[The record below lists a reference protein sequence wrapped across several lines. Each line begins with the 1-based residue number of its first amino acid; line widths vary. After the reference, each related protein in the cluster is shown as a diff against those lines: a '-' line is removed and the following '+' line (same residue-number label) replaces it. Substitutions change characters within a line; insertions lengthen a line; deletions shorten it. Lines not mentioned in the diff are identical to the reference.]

1 MRIWRKEK
9 KQKMVKFK
17 HNKKKNSAFLY
28 EALVIEL
35 TKAILKK
42 DESSKTQIASLI
54 KESFRF
60 DTSLH
65 QELKLYHSLTK
76 TQNAHPRTAE
86 RILSEVLKQR
96 EVIDKK
102 RLLSEQNKLVRKI
115 KKMLPEDTFNNFV
128 PNYKSLATIYQIF
141 NQRSTIKTKVLLE
154 NQIIK
159 GMILS
164 EAKDKDQMVPIDN
177 LVYKT
182 FTKKFNAEYSGEL
195 LKEQKELLSKF
206 VSSFVDNGLRLKL
219 YLNEEISRLKK
230 DLKKSLMMEEI
241 ISDATMTNKVQ
252 AIIESLEEFK
262 NEEPKKEMIQKV
274 IKVQGLIHEIKSD
287 GVN

>member
-1 MRIWRKEK
+1 LRTWRKEK
-9 KQKMVKFK
+9 KQKMVKFR

-42 DESSKTQIASLI
+42 DESSKTEIASLI

-159 GMILS
+159 GMILA
-164 EAKDKDQMVPIDN
+164 EGKNKDQMVPIDN

-219 YLNEEISRLKK
+219 YLNEEIFRLKK

-241 ISDATMTNKVQ
+241 ISDAAMTKKVQ

>member
-1 MRIWRKEK
+1 LRIWRKEK

-241 ISDATMTNKVQ
+241 ISDAAMTKKVQ

>member
-1 MRIWRKEK
+1 LRTWRKEK

-28 EALVIEL
+28 EALVLEL

-42 DESSKTQIASLI
+42 DESSKTKIASLI

-96 EVIDKK
+96 EIIDKK

-182 FTKKFNAEYSGEL
+182 FTKKFNTEYSGEL

>member
-182 FTKKFNAEYSGEL
+182 FTKKFNTEYSGEL

>member
-1 MRIWRKEK
+1 
-9 KQKMVKFK
+9 MVKFK

-206 VSSFVDNGLRLKL
+206 VSSFVDNALRLKL

-241 ISDATMTNKVQ
+241 ISDAAMTKKVQ

>member
-1 MRIWRKEK
+1 MRTWRKEK

-28 EALVIEL
+28 EALVLEL

-96 EVIDKK
+96 EIIDKK

-182 FTKKFNAEYSGEL
+182 FTKKFNTEYSGEL

>member
-1 MRIWRKEK
+1 
-9 KQKMVKFK
+9 MVKFK

-182 FTKKFNAEYSGEL
+182 FTKKFNTEYSGEL

>member
-1 MRIWRKEK
+1 
-9 KQKMVKFK
+9 MVKFK

-28 EALVIEL
+28 EALVLEL

-42 DESSKTQIASLI
+42 DESSKTKIASLI

-96 EVIDKK
+96 EIIDKK

>member
-1 MRIWRKEK
+1 
-9 KQKMVKFK
+9 MVKFK

-28 EALVIEL
+28 EALIIEL

-42 DESSKTQIASLI
+42 EDSSKTEIASLI

-86 RILSEVLKQR
+86 RILSEVIKQR
-96 EVIDKK
+96 EFIDKK
-102 RLLSEQNKLVRKI
+102 QLLSEQNKLVRKI
-115 KKMLPEDTFNNFV
+115 KKMLPEDIFNNFV

-141 NQRSTIKTKVLLE
+141 NHRSPIKTKVLLE

-159 GMILS
+159 GMIVS
-164 EAKDKDQMVPIDN
+164 EGKDRDQMVPIDN

-241 ISDATMTNKVQ
+241 ISDTAMTKKVH

-274 IKVQGLIHEIKSD
+274 IKVQGLMHEIKSD

>member
-241 ISDATMTNKVQ
+241 ISDAAMTKKVQ

>member
-1 MRIWRKEK
+1 
-9 KQKMVKFK
+9 MVKFK

-182 FTKKFNAEYSGEL
+182 FTKKFNTEYSGEL

-241 ISDATMTNKVQ
+241 ISDAAMTKKVQ

>member
-1 MRIWRKEK
+1 MKPVFGVIGAGAW
-9 KQKMVKFK
+9 
-17 HNKKKNSAFLY
+17 
-28 EALVIEL
+28 AL
-35 TKAILKK
+35 T
-42 DESSKTQIASLI
+42 IA
-54 KESFRF
+54 
-60 DTSLH
+60 
-65 QELKLYHSLTK
+65 
-76 TQNAHPRTAE
+76 
-86 RILSEVLKQR
+86 
-96 EVIDKK
+96 
-102 RLLSEQNKLVRKI
+102 
-115 KKMLPEDTFNNFV
+115 
-128 PNYKSLATIYQIF
+128 
-141 NQRSTIKTKVLLE
+141 KVLLE

-159 GMILS
+159 GMILA
-164 EAKDKDQMVPIDN
+164 EGKNKDQMVPIDN

-241 ISDATMTNKVQ
+241 ISDAAMTKKVQ

-274 IKVQGLIHEIKSD
+274 IKVQGLIHEIKSN

>member
-1 MRIWRKEK
+1 
-9 KQKMVKFK
+9 MVKFK

-28 EALVIEL
+28 EALVLEL

-42 DESSKTQIASLI
+42 DESSKTKIASLI

-96 EVIDKK
+96 EIIDKK

-182 FTKKFNAEYSGEL
+182 FTKKFNTEYSGEL

>member
-96 EVIDKK
+96 EIIDKK

-182 FTKKFNAEYSGEL
+182 FTKKFNNEYSGEL

>member
-1 MRIWRKEK
+1 M
-9 KQKMVKFK
+9 
-17 HNKKKNSAFLY
+17 
-28 EALVIEL
+28 
-35 TKAILKK
+35 
-42 DESSKTQIASLI
+42 
-54 KESFRF
+54 
-60 DTSLH
+60 
-65 QELKLYHSLTK
+65 
-76 TQNAHPRTAE
+76 
-86 RILSEVLKQR
+86 LKQR
-96 EVIDKK
+96 EIIDKK
-102 RLLSEQNKLVRKI
+102 RLLSEQNKLVRKDQEECY
-115 KKMLPEDTFNNFV
+115 PEDTFNNFV

-182 FTKKFNAEYSGEL
+182 FTKKFNTEYSGEL

-241 ISDATMTNKVQ
+241 ISDAAMTKKVQ

-274 IKVQGLIHEIKSD
+274 IKVQGLIHEIKSN

>member
-1 MRIWRKEK
+1 
-9 KQKMVKFK
+9 MVKFK

-28 EALVIEL
+28 EALVLEL
-35 TKAILKK
+35 TKSILKK
-42 DESSKTQIASLI
+42 DESSKAKIASLI

-76 TQNAHPRTAE
+76 TKDAHPRTAE

-96 EVIDKK
+96 EAIDKK
-102 RLLSEQNKLVRKI
+102 KLLSEQNKLIRKM
-115 KKMLPEDTFNNFV
+115 KKVLPEDVFNNFV

-164 EAKDKDQMVPIDN
+164 EDKDKNQMVPIDN

-219 YLNEEISRLKK
+219 YLNEEIARLKK
-230 DLKKSLMMEEI
+230 DLEKSLMMEEI
-241 ISDATMTNKVQ
+241 ISDIVMTKKVQ
-252 AIIESLEEFK
+252 SIIESLEEFK

-287 GVN
+287 GIN

>member
-1 MRIWRKEK
+1 MRTWRKEK

-28 EALVIEL
+28 EALVLEL

-42 DESSKTQIASLI
+42 DESSKTKIASLI

-96 EVIDKK
+96 EIIDKK

-182 FTKKFNAEYSGEL
+182 FTKKFNTEYSGEL

>member
-1 MRIWRKEK
+1 
-9 KQKMVKFK
+9 MVKFK

-241 ISDATMTNKVQ
+241 ISDAAMTKKVQ

>member
-28 EALVIEL
+28 EALVLEL

-42 DESSKTQIASLI
+42 DESSKTKIASLI

-96 EVIDKK
+96 EIIDKK

-182 FTKKFNAEYSGEL
+182 FTKKFNTEYSGEL

>member
-1 MRIWRKEK
+1 MRTWRKEK
-9 KQKMVKFK
+9 KQKMVKFR

-42 DESSKTQIASLI
+42 DESSKTEIASLI

-102 RLLSEQNKLVRKI
+102 QLLSEQNKLVRKI

-141 NQRSTIKTKVLLE
+141 NQRSTIQTKVLLE

-159 GMILS
+159 GMILA
-164 EAKDKDQMVPIDN
+164 EGKNKDQMVPIDN

-241 ISDATMTNKVQ
+241 ISDAAMTKKVQ

-274 IKVQGLIHEIKSD
+274 IKVQGLIHEIKSN

>member
-42 DESSKTQIASLI
+42 DESSKTKIASLI

-96 EVIDKK
+96 EIIDKK

-182 FTKKFNAEYSGEL
+182 FTKKFNTEYSGEL

>member
-1 MRIWRKEK
+1 MRTWRKEK

-28 EALVIEL
+28 EALVLEL

-42 DESSKTQIASLI
+42 DESSKTKIASLI

-96 EVIDKK
+96 EIIDKK

-182 FTKKFNAEYSGEL
+182 FTKKFNTEYSGDL

>member
-1 MRIWRKEK
+1 LRIWRKEK

-182 FTKKFNAEYSGEL
+182 FTKKFNTEYSGEL

>member
-96 EVIDKK
+96 EIIDKK

-182 FTKKFNAEYSGEL
+182 FTKKFNTEYSGEL

-241 ISDATMTNKVQ
+241 ISDAAMTKKVQ